1 MMQPPTIEDIRAA
14 AERIQGSVIRTPM
27 LVSRTLSEILGA
39 EVWLKFEN
47 LQFTAAYKERGALNK
62 LLQLSPE
69 ERARGVIAAS
79 AGNHAQAVAY
89 HAKRLGIP
97 ATIVMPETTP
107 TVKVTQTA
115 GHGATVVLYGKIVDD
130 AFAKAR
136 ELALENGYVFIHAF
150 DDPQIIAGAGTVGL
164 EMLEDSPD
172 LDTIIVPIGGG
183 GLMSGVSIAARSV
196 KPDIELIGVEAELY
210 TSMKCAIQNCQMPLG
225 GDTLAEGIA
234 VKQPGELTSR
244 ILGEYANDVVLVS
257 ERDLERAVSMLVGIE
272 KTVVEG
278 AGAAGLAAMLSEP
291 ERYKGKK
298 VATLLCGGNIDTHL
312 LANVLVRDLVRQG
325 RIARLH
331 VAAHDQP
338 GALAAITAKVYEA
351 GVNVIEV
358 NHSRIFT
365 QLPAKDTMIE
375 VECEARDPESIDD
388 VVKRLEAAGFR
399 VERAQ
404 LDLSSHYSCL
414 LAGQC
419 LDSIEIDVTKPFSSA
434 FTSRINGCVTIWR
447 RFG

>member
-1 MMQPPTIEDIRAA
+1 MLAPPTIDDIRAA
-14 AERIQGSVIRTPM
+14 TKRIEGAVIRTPM
-27 LVSRTLSEILGA
+27 LVSRTLSEAIGA

-62 LLQLSPE
+62 LLQLTPE

-97 ATIVMPETTP
+97 ATIVMPQSTP

-130 AFAKAR
+130 AFARAR

-164 EMLEDSPD
+164 EMLEDAPD

-210 TSMKCAIQNCQMPLG
+210 PSMKCAIQHCQMPLG

-244 ILGEYANDVVLVS
+244 ILAEYANDVVLVS
-257 ERDLERAVSMLVGIE
+257 ERDLERAVAMLVGIE

-278 AGAAGLAAMLSEP
+278 AGAAGLAAMIADP
-291 ERYKGKK
+291 ARYKGKK

-351 GVNVIEV
+351 GVNVLEIH
-358 NHSRIFT
+358 HSRIFT
-365 QLPAKDTMIE
+365 SLPAKDTMIE
-375 VECEARDPESIDD
+375 VECEARDPQSMED
-388 VVKRLEAAGFR
+388 VVARLEAAGFQ
-399 VERAQ
+399 VERAS
-404 LDLSSHYSCL
+404 LD
-414 LAGQC
+414 
-419 LDSIEIDVTKPFSSA
+419 
-434 FTSRINGCVTIWR
+434 
-447 RFG
+447 

>member
-1 MMQPPTIEDIRAA
+1 MNGYAFAPMLEPPTIDDIRAA
-14 AERIQGSVIRTPM
+14 AVRIDGAVIRTPM
-27 LVSRTLSEILGA
+27 LVSQTLSEAIGA

-62 LLQLSPE
+62 LLQLTPE

-89 HAKRLGIP
+89 HAKRLDIP
-97 ATIVMPETTP
+97 ATIVMPESTP
-107 TVKVTQTA
+107 TVKVTQTK
-115 GHGATVVLYGKIVDD
+115 GHGATVVLFGRIVDD
-130 AFAKAR
+130 AFARAR

-164 EMLEDSPD
+164 EMLEDAPD
-172 LDTIIVPIGGG
+172 LDAITVPIGGG
-183 GLMSGVSIAARSV
+183 GLMSGVSIAARAM

-210 TSMKCAIQNCQMPLG
+210 PSMKCAIQNCQMPLG

-244 ILGEYANDVVLVS
+244 ILKEYANDVVLVS
-257 ERDLERAVSMLVGIE
+257 ERDLERAVAMLVGIE

-291 ERYKGKK
+291 DRYKGKK

-375 VECEARDPESIDD
+375 VECEARDPQAIED
-388 VVKRLEAAGFR
+388 VVARLEAAGFR
-399 VERAQ
+399 VERAH
-404 LDLSSHYSCL
+404 LD
-414 LAGQC
+414 
-419 LDSIEIDVTKPFSSA
+419 
-434 FTSRINGCVTIWR
+434 
-447 RFG
+447 

>member
-1 MMQPPTIEDIRAA
+1 MLAPPTIDDIRAA
-14 AERIQGSVIRTPM
+14 TKRIEGAVIRTPM
-27 LVSRTLSEILGA
+27 LVSRTLSEFIGA

-62 LLQLSPE
+62 LLQLTPE

-97 ATIVMPETTP
+97 AVIVMPEPTP
-107 TVKVTQTA
+107 TVKVTQTK
-115 GHGATVVLYGKIVDD
+115 GHGAEVVLYGQIVDD
-130 AFAKAR
+130 AFARAR

-164 EMLEDSPD
+164 EMLEDAPE

-183 GLMSGVSIAARSV
+183 GLMSGVAIAARSV

-210 TSMKCAIQNCQMPLG
+210 PSMKCAIQHCNMPLG

-244 ILGEYANDVVLVS
+244 ILAEYANDVVLVS
-257 ERDLERAVSMLVGIE
+257 ERDLERAVAMLVGIE

-351 GVNVIEV
+351 GVNVLEI

-365 QLPAKDTMIE
+365 SLPAKDTMIE
-375 VECEARDPESIDD
+375 VECEARDPQSIDD
-388 VVKRLEAAGFR
+388 VVARLEAAGFR
-399 VERAQ
+399 VERAS
-404 LDLSSHYSCL
+404 LD
-414 LAGQC
+414 
-419 LDSIEIDVTKPFSSA
+419 
-434 FTSRINGCVTIWR
+434 
-447 RFG
+447 

>member
-1 MMQPPTIEDIRAA
+1 MLEPPTIDDIRAA
-14 AERIQGSVIRTPM
+14 AERIKGAVIRTPM
-27 LVSRTLSEILGA
+27 LVSRTLSEIIGA

-97 ATIVMPETTP
+97 ATIVMPASTP

-115 GHGATVVLYGKIVDD
+115 GHGATVVLHGDMFDD
-130 AFAKAR
+130 AYAKAR
-136 ELALENGYVFIHAF
+136 ELALENGYVFVHPF
-150 DDPQIIAGAGTVGL
+150 DDAMIIAGAGTVGL
-164 EMLEDSPD
+164 ELFEDAPD
-172 LDTIIVPIGGG
+172 LDAIVVPIGGG
-183 GLMSGVSIAARSV
+183 GLMSGVSIAARAI
-196 KPDIELIGVEAELY
+196 KPDVEMIGVEAELY
-210 TSMKCAIQNCQMPLG
+210 PSMKCAIEDVRMPLG

-234 VKQPGELTSR
+234 VKHPGELTSR
-244 ILGEYANDVVLVS
+244 ILKELADQVMLVS
-257 ERDLERAVSMLVGIE
+257 ERDLERAVAMLVGIE

-278 AGAAGLAAMLSEP
+278 AGAAGLAAIIANP
-291 ERYKGKK
+291 GHFAGRK
-298 VATLLCGGNIDTHL
+298 VATILCGGNIDTHL

-338 GALAAITAKVYEA
+338 GALAAITRKVYEA
-351 GVNVIEV
+351 GVNVIEI

-365 QLPAKDTMIE
+365 TLPAKDTMIE
-375 VECEARDPESIDD
+375 VECEARDAASIDD
-388 VVKRLEAAGFR
+388 VVARLEAAGFR
-399 VERAQ
+399 VDRAQ
-404 LDLSSHYSCL
+404 LD
-414 LAGQC
+414 
-419 LDSIEIDVTKPFSSA
+419 
-434 FTSRINGCVTIWR
+434 
-447 RFG
+447 

>member
-1 MMQPPTIEDIRAA
+1 MLVPPTIEDIRAA
-14 AERIQGSVIRTPM
+14 AERIKGAVIRTPM
-27 LVSRTLSEILGA
+27 LVSRTLSEIIGA

-69 ERARGVIAAS
+69 ERRRGVIAAS

-97 ATIVMPETTP
+97 ATIVMPEPTP

-115 GHGATVVLYGKIVDD
+115 GHGATVVLHGAMFDD
-130 AFAKAR
+130 AYAHAR
-136 ELALENGYVFIHAF
+136 ELALEKGYVFVHPF

-164 EMLEDSPD
+164 EMLEEAPD
-172 LDTIIVPIGGG
+172 LDTIVVPIGGG
-183 GLMSGVSIAARSV
+183 GLMSGVSIASRAV

-210 TSMKCAIQNCQMPLG
+210 PSMKCAIEHCHMPLG

-244 ILGEYANDVVLVS
+244 ILKEYANDVMLVS
-257 ERDLERAVSMLVGIE
+257 ERELERAVAMLVGIE

-278 AGAAGLAAMLSEP
+278 AGAAGLAAMLTDP
-291 ERYKGKK
+291 KRFRGKK

-325 RIARLH
+325 RIARLR

-338 GALAAITAKVYEA
+338 GALASITRQVYEA
-351 GVNVIEV
+351 GANVIEIR
-358 NHSRIFT
+358 HSRIFT
-365 QLPAKDTMIE
+365 ALPAKDTIIE
-375 VECEARDPESIDD
+375 VECEAKDPETIDQ
-388 VVKRLEAAGFR
+388 VVTRLEAAGFR
-399 VERAQ
+399 VERAS
-404 LDLSSHYSCL
+404 LD
-414 LAGQC
+414 
-419 LDSIEIDVTKPFSSA
+419 
-434 FTSRINGCVTIWR
+434 
-447 RFG
+447 

>member
-1 MMQPPTIEDIRAA
+1 MTQPPTIDDIRAA
-14 AERIQGSVIRTPM
+14 AERIKGAVIRTPM
-27 LVSRTLSEILGA
+27 LVSRTLSEFIGA

-62 LLQLSPE
+62 LLQLTPE

-97 ATIVMPETTP
+97 ATIVMPESTP

-115 GHGATVVLYGKIVDD
+115 SHGATVVLHGDMFDD
-130 AFAKAR
+130 AYAKAR
-136 ELALENGYVFIHAF
+136 ELTLEKGFVFVHPF

-164 EMLEDSPD
+164 EMLEDAPD
-172 LDTIIVPIGGG
+172 LDAIVVPIGGG
-183 GLMSGVSIAARSV
+183 GLMSGVSIAARSI
-196 KPDIELIGVEAELY
+196 KPDIAMIGVEAELY
-210 TSMKCAIQNCQMPLG
+210 PSMKCAIEGCHLPLG

-244 ILGEYANDVVLVS
+244 ILKDLASDVMLVT
-257 ERDLERAVSMLVGIE
+257 ERELERAVAMLAGIE

-278 AGAAGLAAMLSEP
+278 AGAAGLAAMLADPS
-291 ERYKGKK
+291 RFKGRK
-298 VATLLCGGNIDTHL
+298 VATVLCGGNIDTHL

-338 GALAAITAKVYEA
+338 GALAAITAEVSEA
-351 GVNVIEV
+351 GVNVIEI

-365 QLPAKDTMIE
+365 RLPAKDTVIE
-375 VECEARDPESIDD
+375 VECEARDAASIDD
-388 VVKRLEAAGFR
+388 VVARLEKAGFT

-404 LDLSSHYSCL
+404 LD
-414 LAGQC
+414 
-419 LDSIEIDVTKPFSSA
+419 
-434 FTSRINGCVTIWR
+434 
-447 RFG
+447 